1 MLIEGLERDR
11 KVDQIST
18 KSGDMVWSECQLSS
32 VPLFALISA
41 LIIAVF
47 KDSVSLQ
54 SSGSRNTQEDDIL
67 DGRQA

>member
-18 KSGDMVWSECQLSS
+18 KSSDIIFG
-32 VPLFALISA
+32 PNANFHAFALICV

-47 KDSVSLQ
+47 KDSLSLQ
-54 SSGSRNTQEDDIL
+54 SSGSRNTREDDIL
-67 DGRQA
+67 IDGRQA